1 MIFLTTSGISGKV
14 RKSFLLKVNIAVRD
28 NRISQT
34 NCMMPIPV
42 YPPTFLSIAIPTR
55 TMVSAFFQ
63 RDENAT
69 PGFFPWVISQVRT
82 KNAIL

>member
-1 MIFLTTSGISGKV
+1 MIFLTTSGISGIV
-14 RKSFLLKVNIAVRD
+14 RKSFLLKVNIAVQD

-55 TMVSAFFQ
+55 TMVSANFQ
-63 RDENAT
+63 RDESVN
-69 PGFFPWVISQVRT
+69 PGCFPRKIS
-82 KNAIL
+82 